1 MSDMLYTSE
10 QDAMASDVTR
20 LLQRLH
26 EGDQEAREKLV
37 PLVYDELHRIA
48 QSFMRRQRSGH
59 TLQPTA
65 LVNEAFIKLF
75 EGAELHVT
83 HRAHFLALMSRI
95 MRQVLVDHAR
105 AHGAAKRGGREARV
119 TWDTNIEVRDE
130 NVVQQLELLDLNR
143 ALEALE
149 RENRSLAEV
158 VEMHYFGG
166 MTAEEAALAA
176 GRSVHVVRHEIRL
189 GRAWLR
195 RKLSGG

>member
-1 MSDMLYTSE
+1 
-10 QDAMASDVTR
+10 MASNVTY
-20 LLQRLH
+20 LLQRLR
-26 EGDQEAREKLV
+26 EGDQRARDELV
-37 PLVYDELHRIA
+37 TLVYGELRRIA
-48 QSFMRRQRSGH
+48 RSFMRRQRPGH
-59 TLQPTA
+59 TLEPTA

-75 EGAELHVT
+75 EGAEPHVT
-83 HRAHFLALMSRI
+83 DRAHFLALMSRI

-130 NVVQQLELLDLNR
+130 NVHQRLNLMDLNR

-149 RENRSLAEV
+149 HENRPLAEV

-166 MTAEEAALAA
+166 MTAEEAALAT
-176 GRSVHVVRHEIRL
+176 GRSVHVVRHEIRI

-195 RKLSGG
+195 RKLSVQ